1 MTNTEFQY
9 KLIFSMNNI
18 QFVKSFSKGQITIP
32 KELRN
37 LLGIQ
42 NEFWL
47 KLWIERGKI
56 IAEPIE
62 KKMDKSVWRKELLQI
77 TQMKISMDEMKRNK
91 KQVEQQIK
99 KRSL

>member
-1 MTNTEFQY
+1 
-9 KLIFSMNNI
+9 MNNI

-47 KLWIERGKI
+47 KLWTERGKI

-77 TQMKISMDEMKRNK
+77 TQIKISMDEMKRNK
-91 KQVEQQIK
+91 EQMEKQIK